1 MGSWFFNSWRCCH
14 LDFFFLNRKWLFVQ
28 FSGGPYSKL
37 RPAGLRGKACHCSDC
52 VNLYEM
58 SLSGVLRRALRSTT
72 CGSPATVPGL
82 MLFYCWILEKSRKNV
97 RSTVLTVC
105 ALGCCL
111 AWIMTCVYSAGQNIC
126 LSRSFLSI
134 AACTLSI
141 SIQVWPVSRCFC
153 ITVMPVCTEN
163 WRRQFETNTFLFW

>member
-1 MGSWFFNSWRCCH
+1 MAA
-14 LDFFFLNRKWLFVQ
+14 DFFKLLKVLPLRFVFDRKWLFVQ

-82 MLFYCWILEKSRKNV
+82 MLFYCWISEKSRKNV
-97 RSTVLTVC
+97 RSRASTVFGF
-105 ALGCCL
+105 GCCL
-111 AWIMTCVYSAGQNIC
+111 AETMTSVCRPEYLSVTQFPLDSRMYTVNLHPGMTCV
-126 LSRSFLSI
+126 
-134 AACTLSI
+134 
-141 SIQVWPVSRCFC
+141 
-153 ITVMPVCTEN
+153 
-163 WRRQFETNTFLFW
+163 